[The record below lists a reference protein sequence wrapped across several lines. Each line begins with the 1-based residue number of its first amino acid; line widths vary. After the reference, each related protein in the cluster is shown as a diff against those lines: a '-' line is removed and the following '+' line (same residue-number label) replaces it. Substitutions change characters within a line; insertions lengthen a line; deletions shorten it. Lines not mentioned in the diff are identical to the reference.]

1 VTNVVVLNSQ
11 IHRSLRVKGDASAAH
26 GDNQRFVQVVVTEF
40 PHLVL
45 QYPILFSKDADTG
58 AFYCGVMLGFDEGEN
73 LFVSE
78 GNGYDGYRPLNLQ
91 RLPFYTFGSEL
102 AIDMDHPRVNAQG
115 GTPLFSEKGEATQ
128 YLESIM
134 SAFRDLRPGIEMT
147 KLFIATLMKLR
158 LVEHID
164 ITVEFD
170 DGSTRDLM
178 GLYTINQDVLRE
190 LPDAAVVDL
199 FRRGYLKLIYLM
211 ITSLKQ
217 VPILAKKKNGRF
229 LKASEGLSGRPDWS
243 PG

>member
-1 VTNVVVLNSQ
+1 MTNVVVLNSQ
-11 IHRSLRVKGDASAAH
+11 IHRSLRVQGEASALY
-26 GDNQRFVQVVVTEF
+26 GDNQRFVQVIITEF

-73 LFVSE
+73 LFLNES
-78 GNGYDGYRPLNLQ
+78 NGHDGYRPLNLQ
-91 RLPFYTFGSEL
+91 RLPFYTYGSDL
-102 AIDMDHPRVNAQG
+102 AIDLDHPRVNADG
-115 GTPLFSEKGEATQ
+115 GKPLFTEKGEATD

-147 KLFIATLMKLR
+147 KQFIATLMKLR
-158 LVEHID
+158 LVEQIN

-170 DGSTRDLM
+170 DASTRDLM
-178 GLYTINQDVLRE
+178 GLYTINQDVLRD
-190 LPDAAVVDL
+190 LPDAAIIDL

-217 VPILAKKKNGRF
+217 VPVLAKKKNDRF
-229 LKASEGLSGRPDWS
+229 LKGTEGLSARPGW
-243 PG
+243 PRT